1 MTFYEEPT
9 HYEKTVI
16 SDLQGAWENFR
27 LTVVEHH
34 PFPESE
40 RLLFHVDEGMSWESV
55 RDLSQMRKTLL
66 LIQNL
71 CSVDSVPTE
80 VTECVDE
87 VINILKEILQS
98 DANRC

>member
-9 HYEKTVI
+9 HYEKTII
-16 SDLQGAWENFR
+16 SDLQVAWENLR
-27 LTVVEHH
+27 KTVIELH

-55 RDLSQMRKTLL
+55 RDLTQMRKTLL

-71 CSVDSVPTE
+71 GNARFNT
-80 VTECVDE
+80 T
-87 VINILKEILQS
+87 I
-98 DANRC
+98 AFT

>member
-16 SDLQGAWENFR
+16 SDLQGAWENLR
-27 LTVVEHH
+27 QTVVEHH

-55 RDLSQMRKTLL
+55 RDLSQMKRTLL

-71 CSVDSVPTE
+71 CKVNSIPK
-80 VTECVDE
+80 E
-87 VINILKEILQS
+87 VIESVEEVLEFSKK
-98 DANRC
+98 

>member
-1 MTFYEEPT
+1 MCLNTCVRHEV
-9 HYEKTVI
+9 K
-16 SDLQGAWENFR
+16 QGGFGCRRNLFVR
-27 LTVVEHH
+27 NQL
-34 PFPESE
+34 ESE

-71 CSVDSVPTE
+71 CNVNSVATE

-98 DANRC
+98 DANRY

>member
-9 HYEKTVI
+9 HYEKTII
-16 SDLQGAWENFR
+16 SDLQGAWENLR
-27 LTVVEHH
+27 KTVFEHH

-71 CSVDSVPTE
+71 CNTDSTPSE
-80 VTECVDE
+80 VTEWVEE
-87 VINILKEILQS
+87 VLSILKEIMDGKDS
-98 DANRC
+98 

>member
-1 MTFYEEPT
+1 MTFYEEPA

-16 SDLQGAWENFR
+16 SDLQGAWENLR
-27 LTVVEHH
+27 QTVVEHH

-71 CSVDSVPTE
+71 CNVNSVPKE
-80 VTECVDE
+80 VTEWVEE
-87 VINILKEILQS
+87 VLNILKEIIEG
-98 DANRC
+98 DAS